1 MFQAIPIVRV
11 TQVAVFEEF
20 NAFLLISDKSLIAYH
35 LDVVCSPNGVNS
47 QATQDS
53 ARRAPQKLSGGREV
67 GFFAAGRMKD
77 RLLLMYK
84 KRDGLSST
92 FKVGFSGILVYW
104 MDTNEEIRSSSQS
117 FRNQRA
123 KHIASSTPVAPRQNS
138 SVNTTSSTSLLKAT
152 ASTCSTHHWPSQH
165 SAALRS

>member
-20 NAFLLISDKSLIAYH
+20 NAFLLISDRSLIAYH

-47 QATQDS
+47 QPAQDS
-53 ARRAPQKLSGGREV
+53 SRRAPQKRSGGREV

-92 FKVGFSGILVYW
+92 FKVCFAGFLVHG
-104 MDTNEEIRSSSQS
+104 MQTNRDIRSSSQS
-117 FRNQRA
+117 FKNQRA
-123 KHIASSTPVAPRQNS
+123 KHIASSTLAARRRSS
-138 SVNTTSSTSLLKAT
+138 SVNTTNSTSLLKAT
-152 ASTCSTHHWPSQH
+152 ASTCSTRHWPFQH
-165 SAALRS
+165 SAASRF